1 MDGRENLVDDL
12 QDALKHLYDPDYQ
25 PGERLYTVTSCDLR
39 DGPVPVLSAVV
50 QAIQGMEPSPDAPLD
65 SREALLY
72 DVLYHRYVLKLT
84 QDETAEALNISVR
97 HLNRVQREAAHLLA
111 TRLWNRSQRP
121 AVPGETVS
129 GGAEAWH
136 RQVRREVAALSR
148 DGGGVAAELDV
159 VVSAVFRIA
168 GVLAQEQGIALEI
181 DAVQSDLLVRVHPSA
196 LRQVFLGVARE
207 LLRHMSSGRIIWE
220 TKCAGERAVITAV
233 AEPVPTGRSVDVTL
247 AEALLSLHSGSITV
261 VHEDMQLC
269 VTMTVPAV
277 SGIPRKRIVV
287 AIDDNTDLVT
297 LYQSYC
303 IGTGY
308 EIVHVREGQRALS
321 AIEEYAPDAIIL
333 DVMLPDIDGWDLLMD
348 LHNHPATKRIPIIVC
363 SVITDEQLAL
373 ALGATLYL
381 PKPVWRQQLI
391 DALGDALSRPAT

>member
-1 MDGRENLVDDL
+1 MDGQGSLVDDV
-12 QDALKHLYDPDYQ
+12 QDALKHLYTPDYE
-25 PGERLYTVTSCDLR
+25 PGECLYAVTNCDLR

-50 QAIQGMEPSPDAPLD
+50 QAIHGMEPSPDAPLD

-72 DVLYHRYVLKLT
+72 DVLYHRYVLRLT

-111 TRLWNRSQRP
+111 SRLWNRSQQP
-121 AVPGETVS
+121 AVPGEAVPS
-129 GGAEAWH
+129 GAGAWH
-136 RQVRREVAALSR
+136 RQVRREIAALTR
-148 DGGGVAAELDV
+148 DGNDVVAELDRAITAALRV
-159 VVSAVFRIA
+159 AGALADERGVSLQR
-168 GVLAQEQGIALEI
+168 GP
-181 DAVQSDLLVRVHPSA
+181 VQADLLVRVHPSA
-196 LRQVFLGVARE
+196 LRQVLLAVARD
-207 LLRHMSSGRIIWE
+207 LLKHMSSGTILWE
-220 TKCAGERAVITAV
+220 TKCVREQAVITAV
-233 AEPVPTGRSVDVTL
+233 AEPVPTGQSVDVTL
-247 AEALLSLHSGSITV
+247 AEALLSLHGGSVTV
-261 VHEDMQLC
+261 VHVDTQLC

-277 SGIPRKRIVV
+277 FGIPRKRIVV

-308 EIVHVREGQRALS
+308 DIVHVREGQLALQ
-321 AIEEYAPDAIIL
+321 AIEEHTPDAIIL
-333 DVMLPDIDGWDLLMD
+333 DVMLPDVDGWDLLMD
-348 LHNHPATKRIPIIVC
+348 LHNNPATKRIPIIVC

-391 DALGDALSRPAT
+391 DALDEALNRPAA